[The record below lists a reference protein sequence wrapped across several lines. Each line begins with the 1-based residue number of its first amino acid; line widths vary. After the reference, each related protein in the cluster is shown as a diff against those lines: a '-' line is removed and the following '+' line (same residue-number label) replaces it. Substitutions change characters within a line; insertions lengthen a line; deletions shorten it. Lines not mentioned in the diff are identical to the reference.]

1 MVQGMT
7 GHSYRAGTRAA
18 RFLILR
24 EAIVAH
30 SLSMRPIGPFMRE
43 LTCGPYR
50 IVYTVPGAYR
60 GQRFNLSIWP
70 IVEDRGRIIQGNKV
84 ANVDWDR
91 SDNVDMWLYR
101 SGQWE
106 EELLSLL
113 SPDPRKLFR
122 WASQDDGDR
131 RNSQTEAER

>member
-1 MVQGMT
+1 MT
-7 GHSYRAGTRAA
+7 EHSYRAGTRAA

-30 SLSMRPIGPFMRE
+30 SLGMRPIGPFIRE
-43 LTCGPYR
+43 LICGHYR
-50 IVYTVPGAYR
+50 ILYTIPGAYR

-70 IVEDRGRIIQGNKV
+70 IAAQNRGHIIQGNKV

-91 SDNVDMWLYR
+91 FDNVDIWLYR

-113 SPDPRKLFR
+113 SPDRRKLFA
-122 WASQDDGDR
+122 WANQDDDRDR
-131 RNSQTEAER
+131 RNSQTEAERQV

>member
-1 MVQGMT
+1 M
-7 GHSYRAGTRAA
+7 
-18 RFLILR
+18 
-24 EAIVAH
+24 AH
-30 SLSMRPIGPFMRE
+30 SLSMRPIGPFMSE

-70 IVEDRGRIIQGNKV
+70 IVTQDQGQTIQGNKV

-91 SDNVDMWLYR
+91 SDNVDLWLYR

-106 EELLSLL
+106 EELMSLL
-113 SPDPRKLFR
+113 SPDPRQLFH
-122 WASQDDGDR
+122 WANPDDDRTR

>member
-1 MVQGMT
+1 MT

-30 SLSMRPIGPFMRE
+30 SPSMRPIGPFIRE
-43 LTCGPYR
+43 LTCGLYR

-70 IVEDRGRIIQGNKV
+70 IVGQNRGHIIQGNKV

-106 EELLSLL
+106 AELLSLL
-113 SPDPRKLFR
+113 SPGQRQLFR
-122 WASQDDGDR
+122 WANQDDDRNR